1 MKNQFKKIITASIV
15 VTMSLGAAV
24 STYAS
29 DFPQTF
35 EHKFGT
41 TVVEKKPLRVVS
53 LSYSGHD
60 NLLAFGV
67 KPVAVRYWYGDY
79 PFGIWPWAQDAL
91 GDHQPLSLK
100 GELNIEE
107 IASLS
112 PDLIMGITSGVTEE
126 QYELLS
132 AIAPT
137 IVPEAKYTDYSTPW
151 QLRATTAGRA
161 VGESEKA
168 AELVGA
174 MERRI
179 ADIVKT
185 HPDWQTK
192 TASVSFFYNGTPGG
206 YRSIDTRPQL
216 LKRLGLSTPK
226 LLDEAAEE
234 GAFYANISPED
245 LAPLEA
251 DVVIWMATGDALA
264 GLKVMP
270 LRKSMQA
277 HKEGREVLADDL
289 LAGAF
294 SYSSTLSLPYALDK
308 LVPLIELAIDG
319 DPATIVPSTQAAGL
333 LD

>member
-1 MKNQFKKIITASIV
+1 MKITFKKLMTVSIA
-15 VTMSLGAAV
+15 VTISLATTI

-35 EHKFGT
+35 EHRYGT
-41 TVVEKKPLRVVS
+41 TIVEKKPLRVVS

-79 PFGIWPWAQDAL
+79 PFGIWPWAQEAL
-91 GDHQPLSLK
+91 ADHQPVVLK
-100 GELNIEE
+100 GELNIEQ
-107 IASLS
+107 IASLA
-112 PDLIMGITSGVTEE
+112 PDLIIGVTSGVTQE

-137 IVPEAKYTDYSTPW
+137 VMSEAKYTDYSTPW

-161 VGESEKA
+161 VGEAEKA
-168 AELVGA
+168 SLLVGTI
-174 MERRI
+174 EKQI

-185 HPDWQTK
+185 HPDWQGK
-192 TASVSFFYNGTPGG
+192 TASVSFFYNGVPGG

-216 LKRLGLSTPK
+216 LKRLGLETPK
-226 LLDEAAEE
+226 LLDAAADE
-234 GAFYANISPED
+234 GEFYASISSED
-245 LAPLEA
+245 LTPLEA

-264 GLKVMP
+264 GLKEMP
-270 LRKSMQA
+270 LRKKMQA
-277 HKEGREVLADDL
+277 HLEGREVLADDL

-294 SYSSTLSLPYALDK
+294 SYSNTLSLSYALEK

-319 DPATIVPSTQAAGL
+319 DPSTIVPSTQKSGL